1 MQGRDESE
9 CSPLSFMLHFA
20 PSASC
25 GEMVGSILNGQR
37 SLLQIILSVS
47 GHREHNPKSRKFF
60 LTKSITT
67 VILPWMKTAISIP
80 DPIFK
85 TAEQAAKALG
95 ISRSELY
102 TKAIKEFLETYLHT
116 DITRELNE
124 IYADE
129 SSQLD
134 RELSKIQSAS
144 IQEEDW

>member
-1 MQGRDESE
+1 
-9 CSPLSFMLHFA
+9 
-20 PSASC
+20 
-25 GEMVGSILNGQR
+25 
-37 SLLQIILSVS
+37 
-47 GHREHNPKSRKFF
+47 
-60 LTKSITT
+60 
-67 VILPWMKTAISIP
+67 MKTAISIP